1 MSSLRRSSRTNINTS
16 TSTTTNTRPV
26 NRRIELE
33 DQLRKLRRN
42 IKGLELSIAPAQSE
56 LYNIQNILD
65 STNSQSLYSSEQLTD
80 LRRLYRKS
88 ERKEARLN
96 NKLRPLK
103 TQLFRLE
110 PELMRV
116 IREENTRNGATHAG
130 KRRKHNTRKKGK
142 HN

>member
-1 MSSLRRSSRTNINTS
+1 MSSLRRSSRSRTN
-16 TSTTTNTRPV
+16 TNTRPV

-33 DQLRKLRRN
+33 DQLRKLRRT

-56 LYNIQNILD
+56 QYNIQNILD
-65 STNSQSLYSSEQLTD
+65 STNEQSLYSNEQLTD

-88 ERKEARLN
+88 ERKVARLN

-116 IREENTRNGATHAG
+116 IREENIRNGATHAG
-130 KRRKHNTRKKGK
+130 KRRKRNTRKKGK

>member
-1 MSSLRRSSRTNINTS
+1 MSSLRRSSRSRTN
-16 TSTTTNTRPV
+16 TNTRPV
-26 NRRIELE
+26 NRIIELE
-33 DQLRKLRRN
+33 DQLRKLRRT

-56 LYNIQNILD
+56 QYNIQNILD
-65 STNSQSLYSSEQLTD
+65 STNEQSLYSNEQLAD

-110 PELMRV
+110 PELMRL

-130 KRRKHNTRKKGK
+130 KRRKRNTRKKGK

>member
-1 MSSLRRSSRTNINTS
+1 MSSLRRSSRS
-16 TSTTTNTRPV
+16 RTNTNTTPV

-33 DQLRKLRRN
+33 DQLRKLRRT

-56 LYNIQNILD
+56 QYNIQNILD
-65 STNSQSLYSSEQLTD
+65 STNEQSLYSNEQLTD

-88 ERKEARLN
+88 ERKEARLI

-130 KRRKHNTRKKGK
+130 KRRKRNTRKKGK

>member
-1 MSSLRRSSRTNINTS
+1 MSSLRRSSRSRTNTNTS
-16 TSTTTNTRPV
+16 PV
-26 NRRIELE
+26 DRRIELE
-33 DQLRKLRRN
+33 DQLRKLRRT
-42 IKGLELSIAPAQSE
+42 IKGLELSIAAAQSE
-56 LYNIQNILD
+56 QYNIQNILD
-65 STNSQSLYSSEQLTD
+65 STNEQSLYSNEQLTD
-80 LRRLYRKS
+80 LSRLYRKS
-88 ERKEARLN
+88 ERKEARLI

-130 KRRKHNTRKKGK
+130 KRRKRNTRKKGK

>member
-1 MSSLRRSSRTNINTS
+1 MSSLRRSSRSRTN
-16 TSTTTNTRPV
+16 TNTRPV

-33 DQLRKLRRN
+33 DQLRKLRRT

-56 LYNIQNILD
+56 QYNIQNILD
-65 STNSQSLYSSEQLTD
+65 STNEQSLYSNEQLTD

-88 ERKEARLN
+88 ERKEARLI

-130 KRRKHNTRKKGK
+130 KRRKRNTRKKGK

>member
-1 MSSLRRSSRTNINTS
+1 MSSLRRSSRSRTNANTS
-16 TSTTTNTRPV
+16 PV

-33 DQLRKLRRN
+33 DQLRKLRRT

-56 LYNIQNILD
+56 QYNIQNILD
-65 STNSQSLYSSEQLTD
+65 STNEQSLYSNEQLTD

-130 KRRKHNTRKKGK
+130 KRRKRNTRKKGK

>member
-1 MSSLRRSSRTNINTS
+1 MSSLRRSSRSRTN
-16 TSTTTNTRPV
+16 TNTRPV
-26 NRRIELE
+26 DRRIELE

-65 STNSQSLYSSEQLTD
+65 STNLQSLYSSEQLTD

-130 KRRKHNTRKKGK
+130 KRRKHNTRKKRK
-142 HN
+142 RN